1 MTIEEILTGEKE
13 NIEYKV
19 DISPKSETYMRT
31 VVAFANGSGG
41 RLVFGVK
48 DGTWEVVAFNKDEV
62 FAKMDAITNAIFDSC
77 EPRIIPNLSVQ
88 DFNGKY
94 IIIVDIPAGMQC
106 PYYLKSQ
113 GLTNGT
119 YLRVGGTTRRAES
132 FQVKELIVASS
143 NNSYDQEKINRILTE
158 EEIDA
163 FKTHWQKSAA
173 FV

>member
-1 MTIEEILTGEKE
+1 MTIDEILTGEKE

-48 DGTWEVVAFNKDEV
+48 DGTWEVVGFNKDEV

-94 IIIVDIPAGMQC
+94 IIIVDIPCRYAV
-106 PYYLKSQ
+106 PVSP
-113 GLTNGT
+113 
-119 YLRVGGTTRRAES
+119 
-132 FQVKELIVASS
+132 
-143 NNSYDQEKINRILTE
+143 
-158 EEIDA
+158 
-163 FKTHWQKSAA
+163 
-173 FV
+173 